1 MEVRS
6 ELSLEAE
13 ESPASESRKGRG
25 AFREKRGVYVCV
37 RQMGGE
43 GEREGMNM
51 AHSRDLK
58 KTRKVRVPEKR
69 N

>member
-37 RQMGGE
+37 RQMGG
-43 GEREGMNM
+43 GGEGMNM

-58 KTRKVRVPEKR
+58 KTREVRVPEKR

>member
-37 RQMGGE
+37 RQMGG
-43 GEREGMNM
+43 GEMNM